1 MTEHWPHEAKALLS
15 EAAKRAWWGDSVQWS
30 AMNLF
35 NRPPAYGLR
44 LVAAGLVLFCGLP
57 GLTRAAA
64 EQVKDLPAKPADY
77 VNDFA
82 HVLSPEAVAKLDQLC
97 SQLDHSQANAQ
108 IAIVTVK
115 TLDGDDPADWANQ
128 LENKWHMGK
137 KAAAAPQAGGG
148 SAAALEQKDKG
159 VLMLLAVD
167 DHKWRIDVGY
177 GLEGILNDA
186 KLGDI
191 GRAMRPQLRA
201 KDYDGAVLQAVT
213 AVGNVIA
220 QDAKITLDDWPTDA
234 TPPPPHYVVHRSH
247 PLGGLIL
254 LIILLVVFGGSWIFR
269 LLFGLALFSGPRG
282 PFGGGG
288 LGGGF
293 GGFGGGGGGD
303 SGGGGGGFGGFG
315 GGDFGGGGAGGD
327 W

>member
-1 MTEHWPHEAKALLS
+1 
-15 EAAKRAWWGDSVQWS
+15 
-30 AMNLF
+30 MNPF
-35 NRPPAYGLR
+35 NRPPGYGVR
-44 LVAAGLVLFCGLP
+44 LMTAGLVLFCGLL
-57 GLTRAAA
+57 GLSHAAA

-77 VNDFA
+77 VSDFA
-82 HVLSPEAVAKLDQLC
+82 HVLSPGAVSRLDTLC
-97 SQLDHSQANAQ
+97 TQLDRQANAQ

-115 TLDGDDPADWANQ
+115 TLDGEDPGDWANA

-137 KAAAAPQAGGG
+137 KG
-148 SAAALEQKDKG
+148 SGDQSNKG

-167 DHKWRIDVGY
+167 DHKWRMDVGY

-186 KLGDI
+186 KIGDI

-201 KDYDGAVLQAVT
+201 QDYDGAVLGAVA
-213 AVGNVIA
+213 AVGTVIA

-234 TPPPPHYVVHRSH
+234 PPPAPRPHYVAHRGH

-254 LIILLVVFGGSWIFR
+254 LIILLVVFGGSWLFR

-282 PFGGGG
+282 PWGGGGFGGG
-288 LGGGF
+288 LGGG
-293 GGFGGGGGGD
+293 GWGGGGGGGD
-303 SGGGGGGFGGFG
+303 SGGGGFGGFG